1 MTSGPPFTPEEE
13 ARLVQRSQRGD
24 RAAFGILVEAYKER
38 AYLAALALVQHHDD
52 ARDMSQDAFVKAFR
66 ALDRFDA
73 ARPFFPWY
81 YRILRNTCLSYLKRH
96 GRGRMVSLDQLVEE
110 KQVQFSDNKGSS
122 DPRKQ
127 LHDSEMAGHL
137 REALGKLKPKF
148 REIIAMK
155 HFEEMTY
162 EEIAEALDL
171 PPGTVMSRLFHAR
184 KALAK
189 LMEKHRP

>member
-1 MTSGPPFTPEEE
+1 MSSDPPFTPEEE
-13 ARLVQRSQRGD
+13 TRLVVRSKRGD
-24 RAAFGILVEAYKER
+24 RAAFGVLVEAYKER
-38 AYLAALALVQHHDD
+38 AFLAALALVQNHDD

-66 ALDRFDA
+66 ALDRFESD
-73 ARPFFPWY
+73 RPFFPWY
-81 YRILRNTCLSYLKRH
+81 YRILRNTCLSYLKHH

-110 KQVQFSDNKGSS
+110 KHVQFPDNRGAN
-122 DPRKQ
+122 DPRQQ
-127 LHDSEMAGHL
+127 LQNEEMTAHL

-162 EEIAEALDL
+162 EEIADALDL

-189 LMEKHRP
+189 LMEKHRK